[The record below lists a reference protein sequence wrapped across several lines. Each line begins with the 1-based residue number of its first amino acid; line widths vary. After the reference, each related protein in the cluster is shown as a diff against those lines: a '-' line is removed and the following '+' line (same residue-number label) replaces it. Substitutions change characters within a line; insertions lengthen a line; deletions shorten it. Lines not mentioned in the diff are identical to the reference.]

1 MSNFSSHLLTNA
13 RIVTP
18 DADFTG
24 TVVVEEGIITAIHKD
39 RVYRDGID
47 LRGQW
52 LTPGCIDIH
61 TDYLERELHPR
72 SSASFPLSFALHFL
86 DARAASCGITTVFS
100 AISYSDNESKARS
113 VEQAVVLARDIDA
126 ARQGLLVR
134 HYVHARIDPNTN
146 AILPVLE
153 GMQALESLY
162 LVVFN
167 DTIPGQRQ
175 FTIEQQVEM
184 RMQSRGLTREAAL
197 DSLRRQ
203 EEKARAIDHRRLIRS
218 AFEGKCILG
227 SHDDTTEAHV
237 REAAAAGAV
246 LSEMP
251 TTLTAAR
258 MAKHLGM
265 WVCMGAPNYYRGG
278 SHCGNLSCAAAMEE
292 GLVDILCSDYHFPAM
307 LGSVVRM
314 MEDGVSPCMAVNMV
328 SWNPAR
334 LLGLN
339 EQLGCIG
346 VGKKADLIA
355 WNAAAGY
362 AAVTGVWVD
371 GISKLSANYSK
382 GTLSLAG

>member
-1 MSNFSSHLLTNA
+1 MSKSASHLLTNA

-24 TVVVEEGIITAIHKD
+24 TVVIEEGIITGVFKD
-39 RVYRDGID
+39 KFYREGID

-113 VEQAVVLARDIDA
+113 VEQAVSLARDIDA

-134 HYVHARIDPNTN
+134 HYVHARIDPNTD
-146 AILPVLE
+146 AILSVLD
-153 GMQALESLY
+153 GMRALESLY

-184 RMQSRGLTREAAL
+184 RMQSRGLTRDQAL
-197 DSLRRQ
+197 DSLHRQ
-203 EEKARAIDHRRLIRS
+203 AEKARAIDHRQLIRA

-251 TTLTAAR
+251 TTLAAAR
-258 MAKHLGM
+258 LAKGLGL

-292 GLVDILCSDYHFPAM
+292 DLVDILCSDYHFPAM

-314 MEDGVSPCMAVNMV
+314 MEDGLAPCRAVNMV
-328 SWNPAR
+328 SWNPAK

-339 EQLGCIG
+339 QQLGCIG

-355 WNAAAGY
+355 WNAAEGY
-362 AAVTGVWVD
+362 AAVTRVWVD
-371 GISKLSANYSK
+371 GVSKLSANYNVREESY
-382 GTLSLAG
+382 L